1 MLLNVT
7 YCFIP
12 QLIILLLFITETNG
26 NTVDGNTVISND
38 DDAFFRHI
46 FKFLYENEQLCGD
59 VFAEPQWLPAQSD
72 CQILCPVTKGLCLI
86 YVNLSNNGARIHKQ
100 KCRHFQSNCTSELQR
115 LLTTSALTN
124 TTPIAIADIIL
135 TNITNTIDTT
145 INNTNNAIKYHK
157 KEVWNKMHGR
167 IHADHWDSSRSSNT
181 TDATFQPTSEIW
193 NRRSGKRK
201 ETQFKRNFHG
211 KIINNQKS
219 IRSYRANK

>member
-59 VFAEPQWLPAQSD
+59 VFAEPQWLPAQ
-72 CQILCPVTKGLCLI
+72 I
-86 YVNLSNNGARIHKQ
+86 
-100 KCRHFQSNCTSELQR
+100 QSNCTSELQR